1 MKKLLIGFLIITG
14 LFSCDLEKEIQYDPV
29 YDGGKIIIH
38 GFISQNE
45 GVRVIVRKS
54 VPVNRTTEN
63 DIISGAQVFL
73 FGDGKFNFNLAEVEP
88 GYFVSPPESKL
99 ANGVAYMIRVVT
111 DKNGIAESSTQLL
124 IPEVI
129 LDSLI
134 YEKSTHLT
142 KSGKLKYY
150 FKDPLVSA
158 NFYSFSYKEF
168 DHNDLIGTF
177 PYNNEFI
184 MPYTSDISFNGTL
197 WSEDMFYS
205 PPSHRDTITIT
216 GRLYNIS
223 PEYMKFLESMDDYEY
238 TRGDPFFDHTSPVFS
253 NIKNGYGIFGSYTF
267 SEKSL
272 TYIITEK

>member
-1 MKKLLIGFLIITG
+1 MKILLIDFLIITG
-14 LFSCDLEKEIQYDPV
+14 LFSCDLEKEIEYDPV

-63 DIISGAQVFL
+63 DIISDAQVLL
-73 FGDGKFNFNLAEVEP
+73 FGDGTFNLNLTEVEP

-99 ANGVAYMIRVVT
+99 ATGVAYMIRVVT
-111 DKNGIAESSTQLL
+111 DKNGEAESSTQLL
-124 IPEVI
+124 LPEVI

-134 YEKSTHLT
+134 YEKSTQLT

-150 FKDPLVSA
+150 FKDPLASV

-184 MPYTSDISFNGTL
+184 MPYISDIAFNGTL
-197 WSEDMFYS
+197 WSEDMFYY
-205 PPSHRDTITIT
+205 PPSNRDTITIT

>member
-1 MKKLLIGFLIITG
+1 M
-14 LFSCDLEKEIQYDPV
+14 
-29 YDGGKIIIH
+29 
-38 GFISQNE
+38 
-45 GVRVIVRKS
+45 
-54 VPVNRTTEN
+54 
-63 DIISGAQVFL
+63 
-73 FGDGKFNFNLAEVEP
+73 
-88 GYFVSPPESKL
+88 
-99 ANGVAYMIRVVT
+99 
-111 DKNGIAESSTQLL
+111 
-124 IPEVI
+124 
-129 LDSLI
+129 
-134 YEKSTHLT
+134 
-142 KSGKLKYY
+142 KYY
-150 FKDPLVSA
+150 FKDPLASV